1 MAICKNCGAKVES
14 KFCPYCG
21 TKNEELSTNN
31 IIDTTN
37 KQNSNTISKIGA
49 ITNNFNSMFDILKIT
64 NQMKKEG
71 RETYTDDELKAFE
84 GVLQSSVDLMKLG
97 EQSDLEFKEY
107 KKKVREARR
116 AIASGHCPECGADI
130 KKNDDYC
137 PKCGA
142 DCLMEAYDI

>member
-1 MAICKNCGAKVES
+1 MAICKNCGAKIES

-21 TKNEELSTNN
+21 TKNEELSTNDMM
-31 IIDTTN
+31 DTS
-37 KQNSNTISKIGA
+37 KQKPNTSSKIGVFA
-49 ITNNFNSMFDILKIT
+49 NSFNSMFDILKIT

-84 GVLQSSVDLMKLG
+84 GVLQSTVDMMELN
-97 EQSDLEFKEY
+97 EQTDLELKEY

-116 AIASGHCPECGADI
+116 AIASGHCPECGANI

>member
-1 MAICKNCGAKVES
+1 MSTCKNCGAKVDS

-21 TKNEELSTNN
+21 TKNEEASQDNIVNAFNDVENISTNLKLHAKN
-31 IIDTTN
+31 L
-37 KQNSNTISKIGA
+37 
-49 ITNNFNSMFDILKIT
+49 NNMFDIVKFA
-64 NQMKKEG
+64 NQIKKENTG
-71 RETYTDDELKAFE
+71 ILNDEELSALSNI
-84 GVLQSSVDLMKLG
+84 LQDNLEVVKLS

-107 KKKVREARR
+107 KKKIRDARR
-116 AIASGHCPECGADI
+116 AIASGHCPECGANI

>member
-21 TKNEELSTNN
+21 TKNEELSTNDMM
-31 IIDTTN
+31 DTS
-37 KQNSNTISKIGA
+37 KQKPNTSSKIGVFA
-49 ITNNFNSMFDILKIT
+49 NSFNSMFDILKIT

-84 GVLQSSVDLMKLG
+84 GVLQSTVDMMELN
-97 EQSDLEFKEY
+97 EQTDLELKEY

-116 AIASGHCPECGADI
+116 AIASGHCPECGANI

>member
-1 MAICKNCGAKVES
+1 MAICKNCGAKIES

-21 TKNEELSTNN
+21 TKNEELSTNDMM
-31 IIDTTN
+31 DTS
-37 KQNSNTISKIGA
+37 KQKPNTSSKIGVFA
-49 ITNNFNSMFDILKIT
+49 NSFNSMFDILKIT

-84 GVLQSSVDLMKLG
+84 GVLQSSVDLMKYG

-107 KKKVREARR
+107 KKKFREARR

-130 KKNDDYC
+130 NKNDDYC

>member
-1 MAICKNCGAKVES
+1 MSTCKNCGAKVDS

-21 TKNEELSTNN
+21 TKNEEASQDNIVNTLNDVENISTNLKLHAKN
-31 IIDTTN
+31 L
-37 KQNSNTISKIGA
+37 
-49 ITNNFNSMFDILKIT
+49 NNMFDIVKFA
-64 NQMKKEG
+64 NQIKKENTG
-71 RETYTDDELKAFE
+71 ILNDEELSALSNI
-84 GVLQSSVDLMKLG
+84 LQDNLEVVKLS

-107 KKKVREARR
+107 KKKIRDARR
-116 AIASGHCPECGADI
+116 AIASGHCPECGANI

>member
-1 MAICKNCGAKVES
+1 MSTCKNCGAKVDS

-21 TKNEELSTNN
+21 TKDEEASQDNIVNTLNDVENISTNLKLHAKNLNNMFDIVKFANQIKKENTGILNDEELSALSN
-31 IIDTTN
+31 I
-37 KQNSNTISKIGA
+37 
-49 ITNNFNSMFDILKIT
+49 
-64 NQMKKEG
+64 
-71 RETYTDDELKAFE
+71 
-84 GVLQSSVDLMKLG
+84 LQDNLEVVKLS

-107 KKKVREARR
+107 KKKIREARR
-116 AIASGHCPECGADI
+116 AIASGHCPECGANI

>member
-1 MAICKNCGAKVES
+1 MSTCKNCGAKVDS

-21 TKNEELSTNN
+21 TKNEEASQDNIVNAFNNVENISTNLKLHAKN
-31 IIDTTN
+31 L
-37 KQNSNTISKIGA
+37 
-49 ITNNFNSMFDILKIT
+49 NNMFDIVKFA
-64 NQMKKEG
+64 NQIKKENTG
-71 RETYTDDELKAFE
+71 ILNDEELSALSNI
-84 GVLQSSVDLMKLG
+84 LQDNLEVVKLS

-107 KKKVREARR
+107 KKKIRDARR
-116 AIASGHCPECGADI
+116 AIASGHCPECGANI